1 MLYFCSLGISRKLF
15 NINSMPETA
24 VAPTIRRQVDHSI
37 CVLTFDRP
45 ESGAN
50 IFDAATLSDLDQQL
64 DFIEKEN
71 SLEGVMILSAKKSI
85 FIAGADLKTLLHQAQ
100 TGEMRSFI
108 AEGQRIFNRLAAL
121 KIPTCVAIH
130 GACAG
135 GGYEI
140 TLACD
145 WRVASDDPATRIGL
159 PETTLGLIPAWGGC
173 TRLPRL
179 IGTEKA
185 AEVILKGKLYSAQE
199 AKQLGLVDEIVP
211 REKLLEVARKKLR
224 DGKRPSPFPLLR
236 GETDG
241 EAAGEGKR
249 NAPPASGNPAPARAL
264 EIIRKNL
271 PIHQSLAAELE
282 TIAEL
287 GETDATQNLIRNFFL
302 AEKYKRGGSK
312 QTLEKITHAAV
323 IGAGVMGSG
332 IAQWLSSRGVSV
344 ILRDV
349 GTEELTRG
357 LANIEKTYADAVKR
371 GIMTE
376 EKAKEG
382 RARIVAS
389 SAPIELRDVQVVIE
403 AASEKLEI
411 KKQIF
416 RDLAQKA
423 PRAAMLA
430 TNTSALPISDLAT
443 ATEAPERVIGLH
455 FFNPVSRMKLVE
467 VVVGT
472 ETSDETIGR
481 ALGFVRQVA
490 KLPVT
495 MRDSPGFLV
504 NRVLFPY
511 LLEAAELFGNDASV
525 QEIDNALL
533 QWGMPMG
540 PLRLID
546 EIGVDITVDIA
557 NTLEKAYGQRDR
569 APKILR
575 EMQSAK
581 MLGRKSGGGFYKYE
595 GKQQSPNESLKQWRS
610 RGAAVAGVGD
620 PGRPAVSPSPEPG
633 SATPATTKNDVA
645 NRLMFLMANESARCL
660 EENVVAS
667 PEDADYGMIL
677 GTGFPAWRGGPLRF
691 AENFGIKKLVEEME
705 KLARTNEK
713 YVPCTLFRKHA
724 QEGTR
729 FYET

>member
-1 MLYFCSLGISRKLF
+1 MA
-15 NINSMPETA
+15 ETS
-24 VAPTIRRQVDHSI
+24 VAPTIRREIDDSI

-50 IFDAATLSDLDQQL
+50 IFDAAALSDLDQQL
-64 DFIEKEN
+64 DFIEGED
-71 SLEGVMILSAKKSI
+71 SLEGVVILSAKKSI

-100 TGEMRSFI
+100 TGEMRAFI

-121 KIPTCVAIH
+121 KIPTCAAIH

-145 WRVASDDPATRIGL
+145 WRIASDDPATRIGL

-179 IGTEKA
+179 IGAEKA

-199 AKQLGLVDEIVP
+199 AKQLRLIDEIVS
-211 REKLLEVARKKLR
+211 RDQLLDAAKKKLR
-224 DGKRPSPFPLLR
+224 DGKRPSPSPLPR
-236 GETDG
+236 GEADG
-241 EAAGEGKR
+241 GAAGERKTS
-249 NAPPASGNPAPARAL
+249 APRASGNLAPARAL

-271 PIHQSLAAELE
+271 PLDQSLAAELD

-287 GETDATQNLIRNFFL
+287 GGTDATQNLIRNFFL
-302 AEKYKRGGSK
+302 AEKYKRGSSK
-312 QTLEKITHAAV
+312 QMPEKITHAAV
-323 IGAGVMGSG
+323 IGAGIMGSG
-332 IAQWLSSRGVSV
+332 IAQWLSSRRVSV

-357 LANIEKTYADAVKR
+357 LASIEKIYADAVKR
-371 GIMTE
+371 GIMTDE
-376 EKAKEG
+376 EAKEG

-389 SAPIELRDVQVVIE
+389 SAPIEMRDVQIVIE
-403 AASEKLEI
+403 AASEKMEI
-411 KKQIF
+411 KKEIF
-416 RDLAQKA
+416 RELVQKA
-423 PRAAMLA
+423 PHAAILA
-430 TNTSALPISDLAT
+430 TNTSALPISDLAAET
-443 ATEAPERVIGLH
+443 KTPERVVGLH

-472 ETSDETIGR
+472 ETSDATIAR
-481 ALGFVRQVA
+481 ALGFVRQIA
-490 KLPVT
+490 KLPVIV
-495 MRDSPGFLV
+495 RDSPGFLV

-511 LLEAAELFGNDASV
+511 LLEAAELFENGVSG
-525 QEIDNALL
+525 QEMDHALL

-581 MLGRKSGGGFYKYE
+581 MLGRKSGRGFYRYE
-595 GKQQSPNESLKQWRS
+595 GKSQTSNAEIEKWR
-610 RGAAVAGVGD
+610 GHLVAGVGD
-620 PGRPAVSPSPEPG
+620 PGRRVASPSPESG
-633 SATPATTKNDVA
+633 SATPTTTKNDLA
-645 NRLMFLMANESARCL
+645 NRLMSLMVNEAARCL

-691 AENFGIKKLVEEME
+691 AENFSIKKLVEEME
-705 KLARTNEK
+705 RLARTNEK
-713 YVPCTLFRKHA
+713 YTPCELLRKHA
-724 QEGTR
+724 QEGTK
-729 FYET
+729 FYEN

>member
-1 MLYFCSLGISRKLF
+1 MPVVATRSLIQREIGDDRVCL
-15 NINSMPETA
+15 
-24 VAPTIRRQVDHSI
+24 
-37 CVLTFDRP
+37 LTFDRP

-50 IFDAATLSDLDQQL
+50 IFDAATMSELSEHVDV
-64 DFIEKEN
+64 IERDE
-71 SLEGVMILSAKKSI
+71 SLRGLIITSAKKSI
-85 FIAGADLKTLLHQAQ
+85 FIAGADLKTLLKQAQ
-100 TGEMRSFI
+100 TGEMRDFI
-108 AEGQRIFNRLAAL
+108 AEGQRVFNRIAAL
-121 KIPTCVAIH
+121 KIPSVAAIH

-145 WRVASDDPATRIGL
+145 WGVAGVDPATRIGL

-224 DGKRPSPFPLLR
+224 DGKRPSPSPLPR

-389 SAPIELRDVQVVIE
+389 SAPIEMRDVQIVIE

-411 KKQIF
+411 KRQIF

-423 PRAAMLA
+423 PHAAMLA
-430 TNTSALPISDLAT
+430 TNTSALPISDLAGET
-443 ATEAPERVIGLH
+443 KTPERVIGMH

-467 VVVGT
+467 VVTGT
-472 ETSDETIGR
+472 ETSDATIAR
-481 ALGFVRQVA
+481 ALGFVRQIA
-490 KLPVT
+490 KLPVIV
-495 MRDSPGFLV
+495 RDSPGFLV

-511 LLEAAELFGNDASV
+511 LLEAVELFENGVNA
-525 QEIDNALL
+525 QEIDEALL
-533 QWGMPMG
+533 EWGMPMG

-557 NTLEKAYGQRDR
+557 NTLEKVYGKRDR

-595 GKQQSPNESLKQWRS
+595 GKSQTPNAEIEKWRGANSVIPSEVEGSRDESLKVTRRDSSTALRS
-610 RGAAVAGVGD
+610 GPD
-620 PGRPAVSPSPEPG
+620 
-633 SATPATTKNDVA
+633 DVA
-645 NRLMFLMANESARCL
+645 NRLMFLMVNEAARCL
-660 EENVVAS
+660 DENVVAS

-691 AENFGIKKLVEEME
+691 AESFGIKKLIEEME

-713 YVPCTLFRKHA
+713 YVPCTLLRKHA
-724 QEGTR
+724 QNGTK
-729 FYET
+729 FYEE